1 MGVPGFFSWLLKNKN
16 KLGSKNIIN
25 ENIEKVKYLMLDTNC
40 LLHPCVNNI
49 IQKYKLG
56 EILIVVN
63 DNTSIREELEKLI
76 WKKIED
82 YIFELDDDYS
92 LIAFGYCS
100 MYNHV
105 DDNNAEWEILNDNQ
119 LVIKAS
125 KNIKKGE
132 EIFINYGDNY
142 WKSRKNEKKNDI
154 K

>member
-1 MGVPGFFSWLLKNKN
+1 MNAQCYESFEDTQYPYAFSTDLIKTSKIGDRGVIASKDYAPGDVLELCPCIKQ
-16 KLGSKNIIN
+16 
-25 ENIEKVKYLMLDTNC
+25 ENDAVA
-40 LLHPCVNNI
+40 
-49 IQKYKLG
+49 G
-56 EILIVVN
+56 
-63 DNTSIREELEKLI
+63 
-76 WKKIED
+76 KIED
-82 YIFELDDDYS
+82 YIFEYDDKYS

-105 DDNNAEWEILNDNQ
+105 DDNNAEWEVLNDNQ
-119 LVIKAS
+119 LVIKVI

>member
-1 MGVPGFFSWLLKNKN
+1 MNAQCSESFENTQHPYSFSTDLIKTSKIGDRGVIASKDYKPGDVLELCPCIKQ
-16 KLGSKNIIN
+16 
-25 ENIEKVKYLMLDTNC
+25 ENDAVA
-40 LLHPCVNNI
+40 
-49 IQKYKLG
+49 G
-56 EILIVVN
+56 
-63 DNTSIREELEKLI
+63 
-76 WKKIED
+76 KIED
-82 YIFELDDDYS
+82 YIFEYDDDYS

-105 DDNNAEWEILNDNQ
+105 DDNNAEWEVLNDNQ
-119 LVIKAS
+119 IVIKVI